1 MTIFDEREM
10 AFENKFIHD
19 QDTLFKVRA
28 RRARL
33 LGEWAAGHLGLS
45 GGDAAAYARR
55 LVDDDFSAGGTSGL
69 IDAIERDFTGAKVG
83 MSRHR
88 VEREAE
94 RLFYLARDQVMSQ

>member
-1 MTIFDEREM
+1 MTIFDERET

-45 GGDAAAYARR
+45 GGDAVAYARR
-55 LVDDDFSAGGTSGL
+55 RVDDDFSAGGTGGL
-69 IDAIERDFTGAKVG
+69 IDAIERDLAGANVG
-83 MSRHR
+83 ISRHR
-88 VEREAE
+88 IEREAE
-94 RLFYLARDQVMSQ
+94 RLLHVAHGQVMSQ